1 LETDRCDPEVV
12 AEIDAEG
19 RIELPVHP
27 DLGVDA
33 RRTDVWSKDG
43 PLPQERFDRYGL
55 TGWLFALLVAAF
67 WMVPAA
73 LDAAVAST
81 AFDAAKFASL
91 IAAGFLLRGAM
102 RRSPFALEAFF
113 VGNFTWMGA
122 TVGLLYQEAESRL
135 CLAYL
140 ADAQQRAG
148 TGLVVLAVAVL
159 VAWVALRLARGYI
172 LSSDSAGVQVSGG
185 GSERRAAIRPR

>member
-1 LETDRCDPEVV
+1 MNPLTWLEADMARHMLVEIPLVF
-12 AEIDAEG
+12 ALGAWAAGRAPPRIDAA
-19 RIELPVHP
+19 V
-27 DLGVDA
+27 A
-33 RRTDVWSKDG
+33 
-43 PLPQERFDRYGL
+43 RFDRYGL

-67 WMVPAA
+67 WMIPSA
-73 LDAAVAST
+73 LDAAVASA
-81 AFDAAKFASL
+81 AFNAAKFASL
-91 IAAGFLLRGAM
+91 LAAGFLLRGAM

-159 VAWVALRLARGYI
+159 VAWVALRFARGYI